1 MTSQERD
8 LTKKANQILAFYGGL
23 EGLARRPAWI
33 ISEVLKAFFTDEE
46 RREIVKL
53 RSFRGSQKEILR
65 MLQGKAAA

>member
-1 MTSQERD
+1 M
-8 LTKKANQILAFYGGL
+8 
-23 EGLARRPAWI
+23 ARRPAWI